1 MSATFT
7 TILGIIAVFF
17 ASLSSLAVTVFRA
30 SKESAKL
37 KKFNKYPPKTLVI
50 ENRSGNVI
58 VLELEKKNDTQ
69 QLLRTMDALLGK

>member
-7 TILGIIAVFF
+7 TILGIIAVF
-17 ASLSSLAVTVFRA
+17 ASLSSLAVTLVNA
-30 SKESAKL
+30 TKESAKL

-58 VLELEKKNDTQ
+58 VLELEKQNDTQ

>member
-7 TILGIIAVFF
+7 TILGIIAVF
-17 ASLSSLAVTVFRA
+17 ASLSSLAVTLVSA
-30 SKESAKL
+30 AQESAKL
-37 KKFNKYPPKTLVI
+37 KKFSKYPPKTLVI

-58 VLELEKKNDTQ
+58 VLELEKLNDTQ

>member
-7 TILGIIAVFF
+7 TILGIIAVF
-17 ASLSSLAVTVFRA
+17 ASLSSLAVTLFNA
-30 SKESAKL
+30 TKESAKL
-37 KKFNKYPPKTLVI
+37 KKFNKNPPKTLVI

-58 VLELEKKNDTQ
+58 VLELEKQNDTQ